1 MPTVPGKPILISGL
15 EKTHVPRARRL
26 SLQTPVSYR
35 AKGMGIW
42 RDGVVENLSKSGV
55 LFHGPLQLPAYA
67 LVEMVFE
74 IPAEITGQKQ
84 RTVLCQGR
92 VLRRDEARGCEAV
105 GLAAA
110 ILDYIFLR
118 QN

>member
-1 MPTVPGKPILISGL
+1 MPTFPGKPILLSRL

-26 SLQTPVSYR
+26 SLQTPVRYR

-42 RDGVVENLSKSGV
+42 REGVVVNLSQSGV
-55 LFHGPLQLPAYA
+55 FFQGPLQLPAYA

-74 IPAEITGQKQ
+74 MPEEITGQKQ
-84 RTVLCQGR
+84 RTALCQGR
-92 VLRRDEARGCEAV
+92 VLRRDETRGCEAI
-105 GLAAA
+105 GLATS
-110 ILDYIFLR
+110 ILDYTFLR

>member
-1 MPTVPGKPILISGL
+1 VPTVPGKPILLSGL

-26 SLQTPVSYR
+26 SLQTPVRYR

-42 RDGVVENLSKSGV
+42 RDGIVENLSQSGV
-55 LFHGPLQLPAYA
+55 LFQGPLHLPAHA

-74 IPAEITGQKQ
+74 MPEEITGQKQ

-105 GLAAA
+105 GLAAS
-110 ILDYIFLR
+110 ILDYRFLR